1 VIDKETKK
9 LELKSCSFIIGDEV
23 FEDISLLYKNNKFT
37 DISNNDFFKNYVTEN
52 IVTTHTITL
61 DKSNI
66 EINAKELAE
75 QLYNY
80 SDKLYELYL
89 KIENKT

>member
-1 VIDKETKK
+1 MIDKETKK
-9 LELKSCSFIIGDEV
+9 LELKNCSFIIGDEV
-23 FEDISLLYKNNKFT
+23 FEDISLVYENNKFT
-37 DISNNDFFKNYVTEN
+37 DISNNDFFENYVTEN

-66 EINAKELAE
+66 EINAKDLAG
-75 QLYNY
+75 QLFDY
-80 SDKLYELYL
+80 SNKLYELYL